1 VSVGGASAQVALFDP
16 VNDIAILRVSSLN
29 ETPLHLAHVVPLAA
43 TPANIVGFPLNGSR
57 TGTPAFVNGEIT
69 AQSRDIYNKQV
80 FTRTLLVLTAVVEP
94 GNSGSPLLI
103 ANEGVAGLIV
113 SKSTSQPDTA
123 YAIPAATVAHD
134 LAEASATGTASTESC
149 ES

>member
-1 VSVGGASAQVALFDP
+1 VTVGEAMAQVVYFDP
-16 VNDIAILRVSSLN
+16 VNDIAILRVPSLT
-29 ETPLHLAHVVPLAA
+29 ETVMHFAHSVPLAA

-80 FTRTLLVLTAVVEP
+80 FARTLLVLTAVVEP
-94 GNSGSPLLI
+94 GNSGSPLMI
-103 ANEGVAGLIV
+103 ANMGVAGVIV

-134 LAEASATGTASTESC
+134 LAQASTTGTESTESC
-149 ES
+149 VS